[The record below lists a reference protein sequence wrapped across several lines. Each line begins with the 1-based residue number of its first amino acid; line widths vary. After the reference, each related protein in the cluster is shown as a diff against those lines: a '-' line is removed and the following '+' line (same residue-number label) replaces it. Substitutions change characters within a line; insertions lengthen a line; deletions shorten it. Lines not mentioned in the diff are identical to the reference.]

1 MVDVISDTSFLIH
14 LATNRIINFS
24 TLEVEIGKLEF
35 VIPEIVTQELH
46 HLSKDSSKKRIALE
60 TVDFIKNFK
69 TNIISGKTADLG
81 ILDFI
86 EKNGGIVAT
95 MDKELKN
102 NIKKIGGS
110 VISISNNKI
119 VLEA

>member
-60 TVDFIKNFK
+60 TLDFIKNFK

-110 VISISNNKI
+110 VISISNKKI